1 MLIQD
6 GSKARPSD
14 ELVAQVGGDAALA
27 QHLVDRKNNCELP
40 DLRAAQDFQEE
51 VVAKQNERGLRGEEG
66 IGQCV
71 ARMDIG
77 VFRRISMKHAAE
89 IAADQRKF
97 WLVTAPR
104 LYPHLGIKPRY
115 LAKTGVSLMGLPKVR
130 KRLGG

>member
-27 QHLVDRKNNCELP
+27 QHLVDRKDACELP

-66 IGQCV
+66 LGQCV

-77 VFRRISMKHAAE
+77 LFRRITAKHAAE

-97 WLVTAPR
+97 WLVTAPK
-104 LYPHLGIKPRY
+104 LYPQLGLKPRY
-115 LAKTGVSLMGLPKVR
+115 VAKTGISHMGLPKLR
-130 KRLGG
+130 RLGG